1 MVTMPETTEY
11 MSNNDLVEAR
21 KYLQNRLDNEVGL
34 PMYTRQLIFSDLQDV
49 EIELELR
56 QY

>member
-11 MSNNDLVEAR
+11 MSNTDLEEAR
-21 KYLQNRLDNEVGL
+21 KYLKSRLDNEVGL

-56 QY
+56 QN

>member
-11 MSNNDLVEAR
+11 MSNTDLEEAR
-21 KYLQNRLDNEVGL
+21 KYLQNRLDNEAGL
-34 PMYTRQLIFSDLQDV
+34 TMYTRQLIFSDLQDV
-49 EIELELR
+49 EIELEMR

>member
-1 MVTMPETTEY
+1 METAGFFDGGWPFLLHKKPQGGLG
-11 MSNNDLVEAR
+11 NNKVW
-21 KYLQNRLDNEVGL
+21 L

-56 QY
+56 KY

>member
-11 MSNNDLVEAR
+11 MSNTDLVEAR
-21 KYLQNRLDNEVGL
+21 KYLQNRLDNEAGL

-56 QY
+56 RY

>member
-1 MVTMPETTEY
+1 MPETTEY
-11 MSNNDLVEAR
+11 MSNTDLEEAR
-21 KYLQNRLDNEVGL
+21 KYLKSRLDNEVGL

-56 QY
+56 QN

>member
-11 MSNNDLVEAR
+11 MSNTDLVEAR

-56 QY
+56 KY